1 MSDPC
6 AQEPVAGMD
15 PAEAPTQGGEW
26 RGSNEAI
33 VPAKAGSDIFFAAVK
48 TTRMPMVVTDP
59 HRPDNPII
67 FCNEAFSFMTG
78 YSQDEILGYNCRFL
92 QGPETDQ
99 AAIDE
104 VRAAIA
110 KREEVAV
117 EVLNYRKN
125 GSTFWN
131 ALFVSPVFGDDGEL
145 RYFFASQL
153 DISRRREAEEA
164 LHEAQRMEAVGKL
177 TGGIAH
183 DFNNL
188 LQVIQGYADIL
199 DARIGPDD
207 RSARRAVDAIST
219 SAARAATLTQQL
231 LAFARKQELRDRLM
245 NLNQLIGD
253 FRPILERSV
262 GAGITLKRDLASD
275 LWNCRVDPVQ
285 TEMAL
290 LNIIANARDATGGA
304 GTVTITTRNA
314 VLPEDASVAKLEP
327 GEYVVATV
335 RDDGPGI
342 DPTVAEKIFEP
353 FYTTKEMGKGAGLGL
368 AMVYGF
374 MRQSG
379 GIAAVRNIEGGGAEF
394 ALYFPRA
401 SGAVERKPAGPVAP
415 RAGGAER
422 VLMVEDQIEVGE
434 LGKTILE
441 DLGYEVVL
449 VDSARAALDTLHGD
463 SDFRLLFTD
472 ILMPGGMNGVAL
484 AQAVRRDYPH
494 TAVLLT
500 TGFADEAID
509 AGSRSFELIRKPYRR
524 NELNERIRA
533 VLDKPGART

>member
-1 MSDPC
+1 MSDPST
-6 AQEPVAGMD
+6 QNPVAQQ
-15 PAEAPTQGGEW
+15 APTLAPVEG
-26 RGSNEAI
+26 RPSNPIA
-33 VPAKAGSDIFFAAVK
+33 PADAGSDIFFAAVQ

-59 HRPDNPII
+59 HRDDNPII
-67 FCNEAFSFMTG
+67 FCNEAFSFMSG
-78 YSQDEILGYNCRFL
+78 YSQDEILGKNCRFL
-92 QGPETDQ
+92 QGPETDR
-99 AAIDE
+99 AAVAE
-104 VRAAIA
+104 VRAAIE

-117 EVLNYRKN
+117 ELLNYRKN

-131 ALFVSPVFGDDGEL
+131 ALFVSPVFAENGEL

-164 LHEAQRMEAVGKL
+164 LHEAQKMEAVGKL

-199 DARIGPDD
+199 DARIDAND
-207 RSARRAVDAIST
+207 RSARRAVEAIST
-219 SAARAATLTQQL
+219 SASRAATLTQQL

-253 FRPILERSV
+253 FRAILERST
-262 GAGITLKRDLASD
+262 GSGITLKRDLAAN

-285 TEMAL
+285 AEMAL
-290 LNIIANARDATGGA
+290 LNIMSNARDATGGT
-304 GTVTITTRNA
+304 GNVTIATRNA

-327 GEYVVATV
+327 GEYVVV
-335 RDDGPGI
+335 SICDDGPGI
-342 DPTVAEKIFEP
+342 DLATADKLFEP
-353 FYTTKEMGKGAGLGL
+353 FFTTKEMGKGAGLGL

-379 GIAAVRNIEGGGAEF
+379 GLATVRNGDNGGAEF
-394 ALYFPRA
+394 SLYFPRA
-401 SGAVERKPAGPVAP
+401 SGAVERKPSARVAP
-415 RAGGAER
+415 RSGGAER
-422 VLMVEDQIEVGE
+422 VLMVEDQAEVGE
-434 LGKTILE
+434 LGRTILE

-449 VDSARAALDTLHGD
+449 VNSARGALDTLARD
-463 SDFRLLFTD
+463 SDFALLFTD
-472 ILMPGGMNGVAL
+472 ILMPGGMNGVTL
-484 AQAVRRDYPH
+484 AQSVRRDYPR

-509 AGSRSFELIRKPYRR
+509 EGSRSFELIRKPYRR
-524 NELNERIRA
+524 NDLNERIRQ

>member
-1 MSDPC
+1 MSRLLAPDTDTDALSVSAHLHDIMP
-6 AQEPVAGMD
+6 AG
-15 PAEAPTQGGEW
+15 
-26 RGSNEAI
+26 
-33 VPAKAGSDIFFAAVK
+33 AGSDIFFAAVK

-67 FCNEAFSFMTG
+67 FCNEAFSFLTG

-92 QGPETDQ
+92 QGPETDRTVV
-99 AAIDE
+99 DE
-104 VRAAIA
+104 IRAAIA
-110 KREEVAV
+110 KREEIAV

-199 DARIGPDD
+199 DARIDASD
-207 RSARRAVDAIST
+207 RAARRAVDAIAT
-219 SAARAATLTQQL
+219 SASRAATLTQQL
-231 LAFARKQELRDRLM
+231 LAFARKQELRDRLL

-253 FRPILERSV
+253 FRPILDRRIGDGV
-262 GAGITLKRDLASD
+262 VLKRKLAND
-275 LWNCRVDPVQ
+275 LWNCRIDPVQ
-285 TEMAL
+285 AEMAL
-290 LNIIANARDATGGA
+290 LNVIANARDALGGA
-304 GTVTITTRNA
+304 GTVTLTTRNA
-314 VLPEDASVAKLEP
+314 VLPEDDGVAKLEP
-327 GEYVVATV
+327 GEYVVLSI

-342 DPTVAEKIFEP
+342 DPATADKVFEP
-353 FYTTKEMGKGAGLGL
+353 FFTTKEMGKGAGLGL

-374 MRQSG
+374 VRQSG
-379 GIAAVRNIEGGGAEF
+379 GLATIQNAPGGGAEVS
-394 ALYFPRA
+394 LYFPRA
-401 SGAVERKPAGPVAP
+401 SGAVERKPAGPIAP
-415 RAGGAER
+415 RTGGAER

-441 DLGYEVVL
+441 DLGYDVVL
-449 VDSARAALDTLHGD
+449 VSSGRAALDTLAAD
-463 SDFRLLFTD
+463 TDFRLVFTD

-484 AQAVRRDYPH
+484 AQSVRRDFPH
-494 TAVLLT
+494 IAVLLT

-509 AGSRSFELIRKPYRR
+509 EGSRSFELIRKPYRR
-524 NELNERIRA
+524 NELNQRIRA

>member
-1 MSDPC
+1 MSDHSVSEPKIPARLA
-6 AQEPVAGMD
+6 AQGVRGDIA
-15 PAEAPTQGGEW
+15 PADA
-26 RGSNEAI
+26 S
-33 VPAKAGSDIFFAAVK
+33 SDIFFAAVR

-67 FCNEAFSFMTG
+67 FCNDAFSFMTG

-92 QGPETDQ
+92 QGPETDRTVVG
-99 AAIDE
+99 E
-104 VRAAIA
+104 LRAAIA
-110 KREEVAV
+110 KREEVSV
-117 EVLNYRKN
+117 EMLNYRKN

-131 ALFVSPVFGDDGEL
+131 ALYVSPVFGDDGEL

-199 DARIGPDD
+199 DARIDASD

-219 SAARAATLTQQL
+219 SASRAATLTQQL

-245 NLNQLIGD
+245 NLNQLLGD
-253 FRPILERSV
+253 FRPILDRSI
-262 GAGITLKRDLASD
+262 GSGITLKRDLATD

-285 TEMAL
+285 AEMAL
-290 LNIIANARDATGGA
+290 LNIIANARDALDGTGEI
-304 GTVTITTRNA
+304 TITTRNA
-314 VLPEDASVAKLEP
+314 VLPEDGGVARLEP
-327 GEYVVATV
+327 GEYVVLSI
-335 RDDGPGI
+335 RDNGPGI
-342 DPTVAEKIFEP
+342 DPGTVDKIFEP
-353 FYTTKEMGKGAGLGL
+353 FFTTKEMGKGAGLGL

-374 MRQSG
+374 VRQSG
-379 GIAAVRNIEGGGAEF
+379 GLATVRNLSGGGAEF
-394 ALYFPRA
+394 SLYFPRA
-401 SGAVERKPAGPVAP
+401 SGAVERKTAGPIAP
-415 RAGGAER
+415 HAGGAER
-422 VLMVEDQIEVGE
+422 VLMVEDQREVGE
-434 LGKTILE
+434 LGRTILE
-441 DLGYEVVL
+441 DLGYDVVL
-449 VDSARAALDTLHGD
+449 VNSARAALDTLRQD
-463 SDFRLLFTD
+463 SEFRLLFTD
-472 ILMPGGMNGVAL
+472 ILMPGGMNGVTL
-484 AQAVRRDYPH
+484 AQSVRRDYPH

-509 AGSRSFELIRKPYRR
+509 EGSRSFELIRKPYRR
-524 NELNERIRA
+524 NELNDRIRA